1 MIGDCLNTLKDVEPK
16 HVEVSWI
23 SQMPTLK
30 LTASELVVLRIL
42 MGQDKL
48 RSYKLKEIADV
59 LGNSVKTIDVHRQ
72 HIYTKLDIH
81 DIVELTHF
89 AIRYNLVPLKT
100 FTAKQKNLIP

>member
-30 LTASELVVLRIL
+30 LTASELVVLRL
-42 MGQDKL
+42 LASGKL
-48 RSYKLKEIADV
+48 HKEIADV